1 MDVERID
8 EQLIRSG
15 RMVAIGRLT
24 PALIHEINNSL
35 LVLLGIADLE
45 LSTLS
50 PESKEYER
58 LETVRDAG
66 AEIRDAVSQLTG
78 FTRAPLEG
86 EQKLSLCDIAESVV
100 SLVRRL
106 KLPREV
112 ELTEHLC
119 EEELLVR
126 GNGALL
132 SQALLHLLTN
142 AFQSTPPG
150 GAVTLEVERDGNDA
164 VAVVTDSGPGVDQT
178 QAEQL
183 FEPFAT
189 TQPDRYSSGLG
200 LAAARAIAHR
210 HGGKL
215 ELCDSERGA
224 RFALRIPLAN

>member
-1 MDVERID
+1 MDAGRID

-45 LSTLS
+45 LSALS
-50 PESKEYER
+50 PGSKEYER
-58 LETVRDAG
+58 METVRDAG
-66 AEIRDAVSQLTG
+66 AEIRDAVSQLSS

-86 EQKLSLCDIAESVV
+86 EQELPLCDIAESVV

-112 ELTEHLC
+112 ELTEHFC
-119 EEELLVR
+119 EEELLIR
-126 GNGALL
+126 GNQALL

-150 GAVTLEVERDGNDA
+150 GAVTLVVERDGTDA
-164 VAVVTDSGPGVDQT
+164 VVVVTDSGPGFEHS
-178 QAEQL
+178 QAERL
-183 FEPFAT
+183 FEPFST

-210 HGGKL
+210 HGGTL
-215 ELCDSERGA
+215 ELRDSESGA
-224 RFALRIPLAN
+224 CFALRIPLAN